1 MPTRRSFGFAHLKI
15 RQDCHGWNAFDQR
28 KEMEEQVRKRVASE
42 ERAFR
47 IVMKLVE
54 ETVTFEQLKDMA
66 HFLMPNHYHDI
77 CEERAIVKLC
87 AYPICANNLPNT
99 KPSKYHI
106 STKTNKV
113 YDITERKIFCSNRCF
128 KHSKIFEKQI
138 LTSPLWFRPKEKP
151 ADFRVPDT
159 ENDKGWVGYEVISKK
174 SNVFNKTNI
183 SEEDT
188 IIDAEEEEDS
198 RGVVSILD
206 QQDWLDELHDN
217 LYRPQPNI
225 SKLSTKDSD
234 IEEDPLQH
242 VNYEDGSDG
251 DFLQSEGSD
260 EENGSSTD
268 KRILERLQGNLSE
281 LGNFYSDETDSDD
294 DKTSVTLVTTSRKK
308 KTEVPKK
315 GKSCQ
320 PHLLSASEVSNNKTK
335 STEPHSQINQ
345 LQMLLDKQKNKL
357 SQFVNPV
364 SLVNNEP
371 ESQRTNKEGNYIC
384 RHHSS
389 DSQTSDTVTVCSNSS
404 PSTKD
409 NSKSSNVSN
418 NTNHQRPR
426 DKIINFVHSW
436 ITPKSLSFLGLSSSE
451 EQPDPSN
458 DSASKATSDF
468 SKLCERVA
476 IQGQDFELLL
486 DDHVPGKDILPKK
499 SLPSYENL
507 QKETENYSFKVKE
520 YFKPPPKKKIDEN
533 ESSLVLPNVDSY
545 SQVTLRRSI
554 FLQQLGKRI
563 DALISGMDLLI
574 GELSTDIKD
583 FVHTFSL
590 VNTNIVLKTREWD
603 IAAIFIIILLS
614 KKTAKLE
621 TGLQKPNIRKK
632 FNNILQKFDL
642 SLLEAQTL
650 VAEKLLVL

>member
-1 MPTRRSFGFAHLKI
+1 MSES
-15 RQDCHGWNAFDQR
+15 
-28 KEMEEQVRKRVASE
+28 KELDKEKEKKTAEDDEAKKKELEEQIRKRVASE

-66 HFLMPNHYHDI
+66 HFVMPNHYHDI

-99 KPSKYHI
+99 KPKKYHI

-113 YDITERKIFCSNRCF
+113 YDISERKIFCSNRCF

-159 ENDKGWVGYEVISKK
+159 ENDKGWIGYEVISKK
-174 SNVFNKTNI
+174 SNLNKLNI
-183 SEEDT
+183 SDEDA

-198 RGVVSILD
+198 RGVVSILE
-206 QQDWLDELHDN
+206 QRDWLDELHDN
-217 LYRPQPNI
+217 LYRPQPNV

-234 IEEDPLQH
+234 IDEDPLQH
-242 VNYEDGSDG
+242 VNSEDGSDG
-251 DFLQSEGSD
+251 DLLQSEGSD
-260 EENGSSTD
+260 EEDGSSTD
-268 KRILERLQGNLSE
+268 KKILVRLQGNLPE
-281 LGNFYSDETDSDD
+281 LGNFCSDETDSDD
-294 DKTSVTLVTTSRKK
+294 DRPSVTLVTTSSKK
-308 KTEVPKK
+308 KTKVPKK
-315 GKSCQ
+315 GKSSQ
-320 PHLLSASEVSNNKTK
+320 PHLPSASEVSNNKTK
-335 STEPHSQINQ
+335 STGAHSQINQ

-364 SLVNNEP
+364 SLVHNEP
-371 ESQRTNKEGNYIC
+371 ESQRTDKEGNYTC

-389 DSQTSDTVTVCSNSS
+389 GSQTSDTVSSCSNSS

-418 NTNHQRPR
+418 ANHQRPR
-426 DKIINFVHSW
+426 DKIIYFIHSW
-436 ITPKSLSFLGLSSSE
+436 ITPKSLCFLGLSSPE

-458 DSASKATSDF
+458 DSASKESSDF

-476 IQGQDFELLL
+476 IQGQDFEHLL

-520 YFKPPPKKKIDEN
+520 YFKPAPKKKIDET
-533 ESSLVLPNVDSY
+533 ESNLVLPNVDSY

-554 FLQQLGKRI
+554 FLQQLSKRI
-563 DALISGMDLLI
+563 DGLIGDMDLLI

-590 VNTNIVLKTREWD
+590 VNTNIVLKTKEWD
-603 IAAIFIIILLS
+603 VAAIFIIILLS

-621 TGLQKPNIRKK
+621 TGLQKPNIQKK